1 MKTASARDEGPLLAG
16 RAGNSETGGAS
27 PVPWVGRAVISIAQD
42 AKTKNSSVATRIK
55 LVCRAGDRAK
65 TPVPLHIAACGMNN
79 SRVEIIES
87 TQSFLEFNLRAKL
100 YGHTRPPG
108 PAAFQE
114 PHILK
119 TSFRQTS
126 LIRHRLCSSS
136 RDDTH
141 WFCDRTA
148 RTLTRCESHF
158 HHEGQLAGSSGS
170 RPCENWSAWR
180 IEFPSTEVATSDV
193 LATFAP
199 KR

>member
-1 MKTASARDEGPLLAG
+1 MKTASARDEGMLLAE

-27 PVPWVGRAVISIAQD
+27 AVPWVGRAVISIAQD

-65 TPVPLHIAACGMNN
+65 TPVPPNLAACGANN
-79 SRVEIIES
+79 CRVEIIES

-100 YGHTRPPG
+100 HGLRPPG
-108 PAAFQE
+108 PAALQE

-119 TSFRQTS
+119 TSFRHAS
-126 LIRHRLCSSS
+126 LLRHRLCSSS

-141 WFCDRTA
+141 GFCDRTA

-170 RPCENWSAWR
+170 RP
-180 IEFPSTEVATSDV
+180 
-193 LATFAP
+193 
-199 KR
+199 